1 MTKEISTSQKRCS
14 IHTIVSPLLLYLKKK
29 KKNDATSTSVP
40 GFRQVQKCG
49 GSRDNRLRL
58 CLASNDRSEFR
69 ASGGGEVTAVRCAGG
84 CRGLKGQLSLLS
96 AREQQE
102 QKM

>member
-1 MTKEISTSQKRCS
+1 MQHPYIC
-14 IHTIVSPLLLYLKKK
+14 VSFAVILKKK
-29 KKNDATSTSVP
+29 KKDATSTSVP

>member
-1 MTKEISTSQKRCS
+1 MQHPYIS
-14 IHTIVSPLLLYLKKK
+14 VSFAVILKKK
-29 KKNDATSTSVP
+29 KRCNIHQRPWLQAGSEVW
-40 GFRQVQKCG
+40 RQQ
-49 GSRDNRLRL
+49 RLNRLRL

>member
-1 MTKEISTSQKRCS
+1 MTKEISTSQKKMQHPYIC
-14 IHTIVSPLLLYLKKK
+14 VSFAVILKKMMQHPP
-29 KKNDATSTSVP
+29 ASLASG
-40 GFRQVQKCG
+40 GFRSVEAAETQQVKAVLWHQMTE
-49 GSRDNRLRL
+49 RVP
-58 CLASNDRSEFR
+58 
-69 ASGGGEVTAVRCAGG
+69 ASGGGEVTAVWCAGG